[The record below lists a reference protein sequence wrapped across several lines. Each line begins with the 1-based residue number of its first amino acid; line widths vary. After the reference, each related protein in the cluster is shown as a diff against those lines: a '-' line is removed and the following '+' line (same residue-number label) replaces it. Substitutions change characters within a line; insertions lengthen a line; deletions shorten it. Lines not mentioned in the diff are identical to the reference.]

1 MKGEIYMIVVRQR
14 DEKDC
19 GVCALLSIIRHHKG
33 NVPLEKIRLDAKTT
47 NEGTTAL
54 NLILASQK
62 YGFEAVGV
70 KLNNIYDIK
79 QFPAIAHMN
88 LKKGYTHYVVIEKI
102 TKDKIVIMDPAKGKV
117 VMKVND
123 FICEWSNVVLL
134 FYPKKK
140 IIVLKNEVTI
150 FKLFTR
156 VMKSEKGLIKIIIF
170 VSFLLMLLSILLG
183 YYFQILFSSITN
195 GYSYKYLKI
204 IVIIFLIFTIFK
216 IILSF
221 YRTYLENHL
230 NKNIDCLLNSDFLSH
245 LYNLPLNV
253 ITSRNA
259 GEIISR
265 VNDLTSIKNI
275 ITEIFMSST
284 LDLILVAIAVPLL
297 INISKNLFLILFLM
311 IILYF
316 LIGLIFSKAIFKRA
330 YQNISYEADFNNNLI
345 EDIKMINSIKNLNVI
360 SPALKKLEYKLTNYL
375 YDSYLL
381 NIVINKEKT
390 LKSIIYEIG
399 FFIINTY
406 GLYLLYKS
414 KISLIN
420 IITFN
425 TLLSLFLDPLKNIV
439 DSIPKYCYMKATIS
453 KINDFLSLKKENLGN
468 IEETYGYELRFKNLT
483 YSYNKFESIIK
494 NFNLVIPEGNF
505 ILLKGPSGSG
515 KSTICNILNKYIND
529 YDGNILLGAINIK
542 DLSINTIRK
551 NIIYVN
557 QNENIFSGTIREN
570 IVLDKKISEVD
581 FQYISYLCK
590 IDEIVKK
597 RPLRFETFISPDEN
611 NLSGGERQRIILA
624 RALLNNFNILLLDEA
639 LSEVDMKLELSI
651 LKNMRKIYKDKTI
664 IYISHKKYPKIFDN
678 VINLGSS
685 ICHT

>member
-1 MKGEIYMIVVRQR
+1 MIVVRQR

-70 KLNNIYDIK
+70 KLNSIYDIK

-134 FYPKKK
+134 FYPKQK

>member
-1 MKGEIYMIVVRQR
+1 MIVVRQR

-19 GVCALLSIIRHHKG
+19 GVCALLSIIRYYKG
-33 NVPLEKIRLDAKTT
+33 SVPLEKIRLDAKTT

-70 KLNNIYDIK
+70 KLNSIYDIK

-134 FYPKKK
+134 FYPKQK

-156 VMKSEKGLIKIIIF
+156 VMKSEKGLVKIIIF

-284 LDLILVAIAVPLL
+284 LDLILVVIAVPLL
-297 INISKNLFLILFLM
+297 INISKNLFFILFLI

-316 LIGLIFSKAIFKRA
+316 LIGLIFSKVIFKRA

-345 EDIKMINSIKNLNVI
+345 EDIKMINSIKNLNIV
-360 SPALKKLEYKLTNYL
+360 SPALKKLESKLTNYL

-381 NIVINKEKT
+381 NIVINNEKT

-406 GLYLLYKS
+406 GLYLLYKN
-414 KISLIN
+414 KILLIN

-439 DSIPKYCYMKATIS
+439 DNMPKYCYMKATIS
-453 KINDFLSLKKENLGN
+453 KINDFLSLKKEELGD
-468 IEETYGYELRFKNLT
+468 IEDTYGYELRFKNLT
-483 YSYNKFESIIK
+483 YSYNKYENIIK
-494 NFNLVIPEGNF
+494 NFNLIIPEGSF

-542 DLSINTIRK
+542 DLSINTIRN
-551 NIIYVN
+551 NILYVN

-570 IVLDKKISEVD
+570 IALDKKISEVD
-581 FQYISYLCK
+581 FQYICYLCK

-597 RPLRFETFISPDEN
+597 RPLRYETFISPDEN

-624 RALLNNFNILLLDEA
+624 RALLNSFNILLLDEA

-651 LKNMRKIYKDKTI
+651 LKNMRKLYKDKTI

>member
-70 KLNNIYDIK
+70 KLNSIYDIK

-134 FYPKKK
+134 FYPKQK

-204 IVIIFLIFTIFK
+204 IVVIFLIFTIFK

-284 LDLILVAIAVPLL
+284 LDLILVVIAVPLL
-297 INISKNLFLILFLM
+297 INISKNLFFILFLI

-316 LIGLIFSKAIFKRA
+316 LIGLIFSKVIFKRA

-345 EDIKMINSIKNLNVI
+345 EDIKMINSIKNLNIV
-360 SPALKKLEYKLTNYL
+360 SPALKKLESKLTNYL

-381 NIVINKEKT
+381 NIVINNEKT

-406 GLYLLYKS
+406 GLYLLYKN
-414 KISLIN
+414 KILLIN

-439 DSIPKYCYMKATIS
+439 DNMPKYCYMKATIS
-453 KINDFLSLKKENLGN
+453 KINDFLSLKKEDLGD
-468 IEETYGYELRFKNLT
+468 IEDTYGYELRFKNLT
-483 YSYNKFESIIK
+483 YSYNKYENIIK
-494 NFNLVIPEGNF
+494 NFNLIIPEGSF

-581 FQYISYLCK
+581 FQYICYLC
-590 IDEIVKK
+590 
-597 RPLRFETFISPDEN
+597 
-611 NLSGGERQRIILA
+611 
-624 RALLNNFNILLLDEA
+624 
-639 LSEVDMKLELSI
+639 
-651 LKNMRKIYKDKTI
+651 
-664 IYISHKKYPKIFDN
+664 
-678 VINLGSS
+678 
-685 ICHT
+685 

>member
-1 MKGEIYMIVVRQR
+1 MIVVRQR

-70 KLNNIYDIK
+70 KLNSIYDIK

-134 FYPKKK
+134 FYPKQK

-284 LDLILVAIAVPLL
+284 LDLILVVIAVPLL
-297 INISKNLFLILFLM
+297 INISKNLFFILFLI

-316 LIGLIFSKAIFKRA
+316 LIGLIFSKVIFKRA

-345 EDIKMINSIKNLNVI
+345 EDIKMINSIKNLNIV
-360 SPALKKLEYKLTNYL
+360 SPALKKLESKLTNYL

-381 NIVINKEKT
+381 NIIINNEKT

-406 GLYLLYKS
+406 GLYLLYKN
-414 KISLIN
+414 KILLIN

-439 DSIPKYCYMKATIS
+439 DNMPKYCYMKATIS
-453 KINDFLSLKKENLGN
+453 KINDFLSLKKEDLGD
-468 IEETYGYELRFKNLT
+468 IEDTYGYELRFKNLT
-483 YSYNKFESIIK
+483 YSYNKYENIIK
-494 NFNLVIPEGNF
+494 NFNLIIPEGSF

-597 RPLRFETFISPDEN
+597 RPLRYETFISPDEN

-624 RALLNNFNILLLDEA
+624 RALLNSFNILLLDEA

-651 LKNMRKIYKDKTI
+651 LKNMRKLYKDKTI

>member
-1 MKGEIYMIVVRQR
+1 
-14 DEKDC
+14 
-19 GVCALLSIIRHHKG
+19 
-33 NVPLEKIRLDAKTT
+33 
-47 NEGTTAL
+47 
-54 NLILASQK
+54 
-62 YGFEAVGV
+62 
-70 KLNNIYDIK
+70 
-79 QFPAIAHMN
+79 
-88 LKKGYTHYVVIEKI
+88 
-102 TKDKIVIMDPAKGKV
+102 MDPAKGKV

-150 FKLFTR
+150 FNLFTR
-156 VMKSEKGLIKIIIF
+156 IMKSEKSLIKIIIF

-216 IILSF
+216 IVLSF

-284 LDLILVAIAVPLL
+284 LDLILVVIAVPLL

-316 LIGLIFSKAIFKRA
+316 LIGLIFSKVIFKRA

-406 GLYLLYKS
+406 GLYLIYKS

-542 DLSINTIRK
+542 DLSINTIRN
-551 NIIYVN
+551 NILYVN

-570 IVLDKKISEVD
+570 IALDKKISEVD
-581 FQYISYLCK
+581 FQYICYLCK

-597 RPLRFETFISPDEN
+597 RPLRYETFISPDEN

-624 RALLNNFNILLLDEA
+624 RALLNSFNILLLDEA

-651 LKNMRKIYKDKTI
+651 LKNMRKLYKDKTI

>member
-1 MKGEIYMIVVRQR
+1 MIVVRQR

-70 KLNNIYDIK
+70 KLNSIYDIK

-134 FYPKKK
+134 FYPKQK

-156 VMKSEKGLIKIIIF
+156 VMKSEKGLVKIIIF

-204 IVIIFLIFTIFK
+204 IVVIFLIFTIFK

-284 LDLILVAIAVPLL
+284 LDLILVVIAVPLL
-297 INISKNLFLILFLM
+297 INISKNLFFILFLI

-316 LIGLIFSKAIFKRA
+316 LIGLIFSKVIFKRA

-345 EDIKMINSIKNLNVI
+345 EDIKMINSIKNLNIV
-360 SPALKKLEYKLTNYL
+360 SPALKKLESKLTNYL

-381 NIVINKEKT
+381 NIVINNEKT

-406 GLYLLYKS
+406 GLYLLYKN
-414 KISLIN
+414 KILLIN

-439 DSIPKYCYMKATIS
+439 DNMPKYCYMKATIS
-453 KINDFLSLKKENLGN
+453 KINDFLSLKKEDLGD
-468 IEETYGYELRFKNLT
+468 IEDTYGYELRFKNLT
-483 YSYNKFESIIK
+483 YSYNKYENIIK
-494 NFNLVIPEGNF
+494 NFNLIIPEGSF

-542 DLSINTIRK
+542 DLSINTIRN
-551 NIIYVN
+551 NILYVN

-570 IVLDKKISEVD
+570 IALDKKISEVD
-581 FQYISYLCK
+581 FQYICYLCK

-597 RPLRFETFISPDEN
+597 RPLRYETFISPDEN

-624 RALLNNFNILLLDEA
+624 RALLNSFNILLLDEA

-651 LKNMRKIYKDKTI
+651 LKNMRKLYKDKTI

>member
-1 MKGEIYMIVVRQR
+1 MIVVRQR

-19 GVCALLSIIRHHKG
+19 GVCALLSIIRYYKG
-33 NVPLEKIRLDAKTT
+33 SVPLEKIRLDAKTT

-62 YGFEAVGV
+62 YGFEAEGV
-70 KLNNIYDIK
+70 KLNSIYDIK

-134 FYPKKK
+134 FYPKQK

-284 LDLILVAIAVPLL
+284 LDLILVVIAVPLL
-297 INISKNLFLILFLM
+297 INISKNLFFILFLI

-316 LIGLIFSKAIFKRA
+316 LIGLIFSKVIFKRA

-345 EDIKMINSIKNLNVI
+345 EDIKMINSIKNLNIV
-360 SPALKKLEYKLTNYL
+360 SPALKKLESKLTNYL

-381 NIVINKEKT
+381 NIIINNEKT

-406 GLYLLYKS
+406 GLYLLYKN
-414 KISLIN
+414 KILLIN

-439 DSIPKYCYMKATIS
+439 DNMPKYCYMKATIS
-453 KINDFLSLKKENLGN
+453 KINDFLSLKKEDLGD
-468 IEETYGYELRFKNLT
+468 IEDTYGYELRFKNLT
-483 YSYNKFESIIK
+483 YSYNKYENIIK
-494 NFNLVIPEGNF
+494 NFNLIIPEGSF

-515 KSTICNILNKYIND
+515 KSTICNILNKYIID

-581 FQYISYLCK
+581 FQYICYLCK

-651 LKNMRKIYKDKTI
+651 LKNMRKLYKDKTI

>member
-1 MKGEIYMIVVRQR
+1 MIVVRQR

-19 GVCALLSIIRHHKG
+19 GVCALLSIIRHYKG

-102 TKDKIVIMDPAKGKV
+102 TKDKIFIMDPAKGKV

-150 FKLFTR
+150 FNLFTR
-156 VMKSEKGLIKIIIF
+156 IMKSEKSLIKIIIF

-216 IILSF
+216 IVLSF

-259 GEIISR
+259 GEIVSR

-439 DSIPKYCYMKATIS
+439 DNMPKYCYMKATIS
-453 KINDFLSLKKENLGN
+453 KINDFLSLKKEELGD

-483 YSYNKFESIIK
+483 YSYNKYENIIK
-494 NFNLVIPEGNF
+494 NFNLIIPEGSF

-542 DLSINTIRK
+542 DLSINTIRN
-551 NIIYVN
+551 NILYVN

-570 IVLDKKISEVD
+570 IALDKKISEVD
-581 FQYISYLCK
+581 FQYICYLCK

-597 RPLRFETFISPDEN
+597 RPLRYETFISPDEN

-651 LKNMRKIYKDKTI
+651 LKNMRKLYKDKTI

>member
-19 GVCALLSIIRHHKG
+19 GVCALLSIIRYYKG
-33 NVPLEKIRLDAKTT
+33 SVPLEKIRLDAKTT

-62 YGFEAVGV
+62 YGFEGVGV

-150 FKLFTR
+150 FNLFTR
-156 VMKSEKGLIKIIIF
+156 IMKSEKSLIKIIIF

-216 IILSF
+216 IVLSF

-253 ITSRNA
+253 ITSRNV
-259 GEIISR
+259 GEIVSR

-345 EDIKMINSIKNLNVI
+345 EDIKMINSIKNLNIV
-360 SPALKKLEYKLTNYL
+360 SPALKKLESKLTNYL

-381 NIVINKEKT
+381 NIVINNEKT

-399 FFIINTY
+399 FFIINT
-406 GLYLLYKS
+406 
-414 KISLIN
+414 
-420 IITFN
+420 
-425 TLLSLFLDPLKNIV
+425 
-439 DSIPKYCYMKATIS
+439 
-453 KINDFLSLKKENLGN
+453 
-468 IEETYGYELRFKNLT
+468 
-483 YSYNKFESIIK
+483 
-494 NFNLVIPEGNF
+494 
-505 ILLKGPSGSG
+505 
-515 KSTICNILNKYIND
+515 
-529 YDGNILLGAINIK
+529 
-542 DLSINTIRK
+542 
-551 NIIYVN
+551 
-557 QNENIFSGTIREN
+557 
-570 IVLDKKISEVD
+570 
-581 FQYISYLCK
+581 
-590 IDEIVKK
+590 
-597 RPLRFETFISPDEN
+597 
-611 NLSGGERQRIILA
+611 
-624 RALLNNFNILLLDEA
+624 
-639 LSEVDMKLELSI
+639 
-651 LKNMRKIYKDKTI
+651 
-664 IYISHKKYPKIFDN
+664 
-678 VINLGSS
+678 
-685 ICHT
+685 

>member
-1 MKGEIYMIVVRQR
+1 MIVVRQR

-19 GVCALLSIIRHHKG
+19 GVCALLSIIRYYKG
-33 NVPLEKIRLDAKTT
+33 SVPLEKIRLDAKTT

-70 KLNNIYDIK
+70 KLNSIYDIK

-102 TKDKIVIMDPAKGKV
+102 TKDKIFIMDPAKGKV

-216 IILSF
+216 IVLSF

-284 LDLILVAIAVPLL
+284 LDLILVVIAVPLL
-297 INISKNLFLILFLM
+297 INISKNLFFILFLI

-316 LIGLIFSKAIFKRA
+316 LIGLIFSKVIFKRA

-345 EDIKMINSIKNLNVI
+345 EDIKMINSIKNLNIV
-360 SPALKKLEYKLTNYL
+360 SPALKKLESKLTNYL

-381 NIVINKEKT
+381 NIIINNEKT

-406 GLYLLYKS
+406 GLYLLYKN
-414 KISLIN
+414 KILLIN

-439 DSIPKYCYMKATIS
+439 DNMPKYCYMKATIS
-453 KINDFLSLKKENLGN
+453 KINDFLSLKKEELGD
-468 IEETYGYELRFKNLT
+468 IEDTYGYELRFKNLT
-483 YSYNKFESIIK
+483 YSYNKYENIIK
-494 NFNLVIPEGNF
+494 NFNLIIPEGSF

-515 KSTICNILNKYIND
+515 KSTICNILNKYIID

-581 FQYISYLCK
+581 FQYICYLCK

-651 LKNMRKIYKDKTI
+651 LKNMRKLYKDKTI

-678 VINLGSS
+678 VINLGSNL
-685 ICHT
+685 CHT

>member
-1 MKGEIYMIVVRQR
+1 MIVVRQR

-19 GVCALLSIIRHHKG
+19 GVCALLSIIRYYKG
-33 NVPLEKIRLDAKTT
+33 SVPLEKIRLDAKTT

-70 KLNNIYDIK
+70 KLNSIYDIK

-134 FYPKKK
+134 FYPKQK

-284 LDLILVAIAVPLL
+284 LDLILVVIAVPLL
-297 INISKNLFLILFLM
+297 INISKNLFFILFLI

-316 LIGLIFSKAIFKRA
+316 LIGLIFSKVIFKRA

-542 DLSINTIRK
+542 DLSINTIRN
-551 NIIYVN
+551 NILYVN

-570 IVLDKKISEVD
+570 IALDKKISEVD
-581 FQYISYLCK
+581 FQYICYLCK

-597 RPLRFETFISPDEN
+597 RPLRYETFISPDEN

-624 RALLNNFNILLLDEA
+624 RALLNSFNILLLDEA

-651 LKNMRKIYKDKTI
+651 LKNMRKLYKDKTI

>member
-1 MKGEIYMIVVRQR
+1 MIVVRQR

-19 GVCALLSIIRHHKG
+19 GVCALLSIIRYYKG
-33 NVPLEKIRLDAKTT
+33 SVPLEKIRLDAKTT

-70 KLNNIYDIK
+70 KLNSIYDIK

-102 TKDKIVIMDPAKGKV
+102 TKDKIFIMDPAKGKV

-150 FKLFTR
+150 FNLFTR
-156 VMKSEKGLIKIIIF
+156 IMKSEKSLIKIIIF

-216 IILSF
+216 IVLSF

-253 ITSRNA
+253 ITSRNV
-259 GEIISR
+259 GEIVSR

-542 DLSINTIRK
+542 DLSINTIRN
-551 NIIYVN
+551 NILYVN

-570 IVLDKKISEVD
+570 IALDKKISEVD
-581 FQYISYLCK
+581 FQYICYLCK

-597 RPLRFETFISPDEN
+597 RPLRYETFISPDEN

-624 RALLNNFNILLLDEA
+624 RALLNSFNILLLDEA

-651 LKNMRKIYKDKTI
+651 LKNMRKLYKDKTI

>member
-1 MKGEIYMIVVRQR
+1 
-14 DEKDC
+14 
-19 GVCALLSIIRHHKG
+19 
-33 NVPLEKIRLDAKTT
+33 
-47 NEGTTAL
+47 
-54 NLILASQK
+54 
-62 YGFEAVGV
+62 
-70 KLNNIYDIK
+70 
-79 QFPAIAHMN
+79 
-88 LKKGYTHYVVIEKI
+88 
-102 TKDKIVIMDPAKGKV
+102 
-117 VMKVND
+117 
-123 FICEWSNVVLL
+123 
-134 FYPKKK
+134 
-140 IIVLKNEVTI
+140 
-150 FKLFTR
+150 
-156 VMKSEKGLIKIIIF
+156 MKSEKSLIKIIIF

-216 IILSF
+216 IVLSF

-259 GEIISR
+259 GEIVSR

-542 DLSINTIRK
+542 DLSINTIRN
-551 NIIYVN
+551 NILYVN

-570 IVLDKKISEVD
+570 IALDKKISEVD
-581 FQYISYLCK
+581 FQYICYLCK

-597 RPLRFETFISPDEN
+597 RPLRYETFISPDEN

-624 RALLNNFNILLLDEA
+624 RALLNSFNILLLDEA

-651 LKNMRKIYKDKTI
+651 LKNMRKLYKDKTI

>member
-1 MKGEIYMIVVRQR
+1 MIVVRQR

-70 KLNNIYDIK
+70 KLNSIYDIK

-134 FYPKKK
+134 FYPKQK

-156 VMKSEKGLIKIIIF
+156 VMKSEKGLVKIIIF

-204 IVIIFLIFTIFK
+204 IVVIFLIFTIFK

-284 LDLILVAIAVPLL
+284 LDLILVVIAVPLL
-297 INISKNLFLILFLM
+297 INISKNLFFILFLI

-316 LIGLIFSKAIFKRA
+316 LIGLIFSKVIFKRA

-345 EDIKMINSIKNLNVI
+345 EDIKMINSIKNLNIV
-360 SPALKKLEYKLTNYL
+360 SPALKKLESKLTNYL

-381 NIVINKEKT
+381 NIVINNEKT

-406 GLYLLYKS
+406 GLYLLYKN
-414 KISLIN
+414 KILLIN

-439 DSIPKYCYMKATIS
+439 DNMPKYCYMKATIS
-453 KINDFLSLKKENLGN
+453 KINDFLSLKKEALGD
-468 IEETYGYELRFKNLT
+468 IEDTYGYELRFKNLT
-483 YSYNKFESIIK
+483 YSYNKYENIIK
-494 NFNLVIPEGNF
+494 NFNLIIPEGSL

-515 KSTICNILNKYIND
+515 KSTICNILNKYIID

-581 FQYISYLCK
+581 FQYICYLCK

-624 RALLNNFNILLLDEA
+624 RALLNSFNILLLDEA

-651 LKNMRKIYKDKTI
+651 LKNMRKLYKDKTI

>member
-1 MKGEIYMIVVRQR
+1 MIVVRQR

-70 KLNNIYDIK
+70 KLNSIYDIK

-134 FYPKKK
+134 FYPKQK

-156 VMKSEKGLIKIIIF
+156 VMKSEKGLVKIIIF

-284 LDLILVAIAVPLL
+284 LDLILVVIAVPLL
-297 INISKNLFLILFLM
+297 INISKNLFFILFLI

-316 LIGLIFSKAIFKRA
+316 LIGLIFSKVIFKRA

-345 EDIKMINSIKNLNVI
+345 EDIKMINSIKNLNIV

-381 NIVINKEKT
+381 NIVINNEKT

-406 GLYLLYKS
+406 SLYLLYKN
-414 KISLIN
+414 KILLIN

-505 ILLKGPSGSG
+505 ILLKGLSGSG

-542 DLSINTIRK
+542 DLSINTIRN
-551 NIIYVN
+551 NILYVN

-570 IVLDKKISEVD
+570 IALDKKISEVD
-581 FQYISYLCK
+581 FQYICYLCK

-597 RPLRFETFISPDEN
+597 RPLRYETFISPDEN

-624 RALLNNFNILLLDEA
+624 RALLNSFNILLLDEA

-651 LKNMRKIYKDKTI
+651 LKNMRKLYKDKTI

>member
-70 KLNNIYDIK
+70 KLNSIYDIK

-134 FYPKKK
+134 FYPKQK

-204 IVIIFLIFTIFK
+204 IVVIFLIFTIFK

-284 LDLILVAIAVPLL
+284 LDLILVVIAVPLL
-297 INISKNLFLILFLM
+297 INISKNLFFILFLI

-316 LIGLIFSKAIFKRA
+316 LIGLIFSKVIFKRA

-345 EDIKMINSIKNLNVI
+345 EDIKMINSIKNLNIV
-360 SPALKKLEYKLTNYL
+360 SPALKKLESKLTNYL

-381 NIVINKEKT
+381 NIVINNEKT

-542 DLSINTIRK
+542 DLSINTIRN
-551 NIIYVN
+551 NILYVN

-570 IVLDKKISEVD
+570 IALDKKISEVD
-581 FQYISYLCK
+581 FQYICYLCK

-597 RPLRFETFISPDEN
+597 RPLRYETFISPDEN

-624 RALLNNFNILLLDEA
+624 RALLNSFNILLLDEA

-651 LKNMRKIYKDKTI
+651 LKNMRKLYKDKTI

>member
-1 MKGEIYMIVVRQR
+1 MIVVRQR

-70 KLNNIYDIK
+70 KLNSIYDIK

-102 TKDKIVIMDPAKGKV
+102 TKDKIFIMDPAKGKV

-134 FYPKKK
+134 FYPKQK

-156 VMKSEKGLIKIIIF
+156 VMKSEKSLVKIIIF

-216 IILSF
+216 IVLSF

-259 GEIISR
+259 GEIVSR

-316 LIGLIFSKAIFKRA
+316 LIGLIFSKVIFKRA

-542 DLSINTIRK
+542 DLSINTIRN
-551 NIIYVN
+551 NILYVN

-570 IVLDKKISEVD
+570 IALDKKISEVD
-581 FQYISYLCK
+581 FQYICYLCK

-597 RPLRFETFISPDEN
+597 RPLRYETFISPDEN

-624 RALLNNFNILLLDEA
+624 RALLNSFNILLLDEA

-651 LKNMRKIYKDKTI
+651 LKNMRKLYKDKTI

>member
-1 MKGEIYMIVVRQR
+1 MIVVRQR

-70 KLNNIYDIK
+70 KLNSIYDIK

-134 FYPKKK
+134 FYPKQK

-156 VMKSEKGLIKIIIF
+156 VMKSEKGLVKIIIF

-284 LDLILVAIAVPLL
+284 LDLILVVIAVPLL
-297 INISKNLFLILFLM
+297 INISKNLFFILFLI

-316 LIGLIFSKAIFKRA
+316 LIGLIFSKVIFKRA

-345 EDIKMINSIKNLNVI
+345 EDIKMINSIKNLNIV
-360 SPALKKLEYKLTNYL
+360 SPALKKLESKLTNYL

-381 NIVINKEKT
+381 NIVINNEKT

-406 GLYLLYKS
+406 GLYLLYKN
-414 KISLIN
+414 KILLIN

-439 DSIPKYCYMKATIS
+439 DNMPKYCYMKATIS
-453 KINDFLSLKKENLGN
+453 KINDFLSLKKEELGD
-468 IEETYGYELRFKNLT
+468 IEDTYGYELRFKNLT
-483 YSYNKFESIIK
+483 YSYNKYENIIK
-494 NFNLVIPEGNF
+494 NFNLIIPEGSF

-581 FQYISYLCK
+581 FQYICYLCK

-651 LKNMRKIYKDKTI
+651 LKNMRKLYKDKTI
-664 IYISHKKYPKIFDN
+664 IYISHKKYSKIFDN
-678 VINLGSS
+678 VINLGSNL
-685 ICHT
+685 CHT

>member
-1 MKGEIYMIVVRQR
+1 MIVVRQR

-70 KLNNIYDIK
+70 KLNSIYDIK

-134 FYPKKK
+134 FYPKQK

-156 VMKSEKGLIKIIIF
+156 VMKSEKGLVKIIIF

-284 LDLILVAIAVPLL
+284 LDLILVVIAVPLL
-297 INISKNLFLILFLM
+297 INISKNLFFILFLI

-316 LIGLIFSKAIFKRA
+316 LIGLIFSKVIFKRA

-542 DLSINTIRK
+542 DLSINTIRN
-551 NIIYVN
+551 NILYVN

-570 IVLDKKISEVD
+570 IALDKKISEVD
-581 FQYISYLCK
+581 FQYICYLCK

-597 RPLRFETFISPDEN
+597 RPLRYETFISPDEN

-624 RALLNNFNILLLDEA
+624 RALLNSFNILLLDEA

-651 LKNMRKIYKDKTI
+651 LKNMRKLYKDKTI

>member
-1 MKGEIYMIVVRQR
+1 MIVVRQR

-19 GVCALLSIIRHHKG
+19 GVCALLSIIRYYKG
-33 NVPLEKIRLDAKTT
+33 SVPLEKIRLDAKTT

-102 TKDKIVIMDPAKGKV
+102 TKDKIFIMDPAKGKV

-150 FKLFTR
+150 FNLFTR
-156 VMKSEKGLIKIIIF
+156 IMKSEKSLIKIIIF

-216 IILSF
+216 IVLSF

-259 GEIISR
+259 GEIVSR

-360 SPALKKLEYKLTNYL
+360 FPALKKLEYKLTNYL

-453 KINDFLSLKKENLGN
+453 KINDFLSLKKEILGN

-542 DLSINTIRK
+542 DLSINTIRN
-551 NIIYVN
+551 NILYVN

-570 IVLDKKISEVD
+570 IALDKKISEVD
-581 FQYISYLCK
+581 FQYICYLCK

-597 RPLRFETFISPDEN
+597 RPLRYETFISPDEN

-624 RALLNNFNILLLDEA
+624 RALLNSFNILLLDEA

-651 LKNMRKIYKDKTI
+651 LKNMRKLYKDKTI

>member
-1 MKGEIYMIVVRQR
+1 MIVVRQR

-70 KLNNIYDIK
+70 KLNSIYDIK

-134 FYPKKK
+134 FYPKQK

-156 VMKSEKGLIKIIIF
+156 VMKSEKGLVKIIIF

-284 LDLILVAIAVPLL
+284 LDLILVVIAVPLL
-297 INISKNLFLILFLM
+297 INISKNLFFILFLI

-316 LIGLIFSKAIFKRA
+316 LIGLIFSKVIFKRA

-345 EDIKMINSIKNLNVI
+345 EDIKMINSIKNLNIV
-360 SPALKKLEYKLTNYL
+360 SPALKKLESKLTNYL

-381 NIVINKEKT
+381 NIVINNEKT

-406 GLYLLYKS
+406 GLYLLYK
-414 KISLIN
+414 I
-420 IITFN
+420 
-425 TLLSLFLDPLKNIV
+425 
-439 DSIPKYCYMKATIS
+439 KYY
-453 KINDFLSLKKENLGN
+453 
-468 IEETYGYELRFKNLT
+468 
-483 YSYNKFESIIK
+483 
-494 NFNLVIPEGNF
+494 
-505 ILLKGPSGSG
+505 
-515 KSTICNILNKYIND
+515 
-529 YDGNILLGAINIK
+529 
-542 DLSINTIRK
+542 
-551 NIIYVN
+551 
-557 QNENIFSGTIREN
+557 
-570 IVLDKKISEVD
+570 
-581 FQYISYLCK
+581 
-590 IDEIVKK
+590 
-597 RPLRFETFISPDEN
+597 
-611 NLSGGERQRIILA
+611 
-624 RALLNNFNILLLDEA
+624 
-639 LSEVDMKLELSI
+639 
-651 LKNMRKIYKDKTI
+651 
-664 IYISHKKYPKIFDN
+664 
-678 VINLGSS
+678 
-685 ICHT
+685 

>member
-1 MKGEIYMIVVRQR
+1 MIVVRQR

-62 YGFEAVGV
+62 YGFEAEGV
-70 KLNNIYDIK
+70 KLNSIYDIK

-134 FYPKKK
+134 FYPKQK

-284 LDLILVAIAVPLL
+284 LDLILVVIAVPLL
-297 INISKNLFLILFLM
+297 INISKNLFFILFLI

-316 LIGLIFSKAIFKRA
+316 LIGLIFSKVIFKRA

-345 EDIKMINSIKNLNVI
+345 EDVKMINSIKNLNIV
-360 SPALKKLEYKLTNYL
+360 SPALKKLESKLTNYL

-381 NIVINKEKT
+381 NIVINNEKT

-406 GLYLLYKS
+406 GLYLLYKN
-414 KISLIN
+414 KILLIN

-439 DSIPKYCYMKATIS
+439 DNMPKYCYMKATIS
-453 KINDFLSLKKENLGN
+453 KINDFLSLKKEDLGD
-468 IEETYGYELRFKNLT
+468 IEDTYGYELRFKNLT
-483 YSYNKFESIIK
+483 YSYNKYENIIK

-542 DLSINTIRK
+542 DLSINTIRN
-551 NIIYVN
+551 NILYVN

-570 IVLDKKISEVD
+570 IALDKKISEVD
-581 FQYISYLCK
+581 FQYICYLCK

-597 RPLRFETFISPDEN
+597 RPLRYETFISPDEN

-624 RALLNNFNILLLDEA
+624 RALLNSFNILLLDEA

-651 LKNMRKIYKDKTI
+651 LKNMRKLYKDKTI

>member
-1 MKGEIYMIVVRQR
+1 MIVVRQR

-70 KLNNIYDIK
+70 KLNSIYDIK

-134 FYPKKK
+134 FYPKQK

-156 VMKSEKGLIKIIIF
+156 VMKSEKGLVKIIIF

-204 IVIIFLIFTIFK
+204 IVVIFLIFTIFK

-284 LDLILVAIAVPLL
+284 LDLILVVIAVPLL
-297 INISKNLFLILFLM
+297 INISKNLFFILFLI

-316 LIGLIFSKAIFKRA
+316 LIGLIFSRVIFKRA

-542 DLSINTIRK
+542 DLSINTIRN
-551 NIIYVN
+551 NILYVN

-570 IVLDKKISEVD
+570 IALDKKISEVD
-581 FQYISYLCK
+581 FQYICYLCK

-597 RPLRFETFISPDEN
+597 RPLRYETFISPDEN

-624 RALLNNFNILLLDEA
+624 RALLNSFNILLLDEA

-651 LKNMRKIYKDKTI
+651 LKNMRKLYKDKTI

>member
-19 GVCALLSIIRHHKG
+19 GVCALLSIIRYYKG
-33 NVPLEKIRLDAKTT
+33 SVPLEKIRLDAKTT

-88 LKKGYTHYVVIEKI
+88 LKKGCTHYVVIEKI
-102 TKDKIVIMDPAKGKV
+102 TKDKIFIMDPAKGKV

-150 FKLFTR
+150 FNLFTR
-156 VMKSEKGLIKIIIF
+156 IMKSEKSLIKIIIF

-216 IILSF
+216 IVLSF

-259 GEIISR
+259 GEIVSR

-542 DLSINTIRK
+542 DLSINTIR
-551 NIIYVN
+551 NA
-557 QNENIFSGTIREN
+557 FS
-570 IVLDKKISEVD
+570 
-581 FQYISYLCK
+581 
-590 IDEIVKK
+590 
-597 RPLRFETFISPDEN
+597 
-611 NLSGGERQRIILA
+611 
-624 RALLNNFNILLLDEA
+624 
-639 LSEVDMKLELSI
+639 
-651 LKNMRKIYKDKTI
+651 
-664 IYISHKKYPKIFDN
+664 
-678 VINLGSS
+678 
-685 ICHT
+685 

>member
-1 MKGEIYMIVVRQR
+1 MIVVRQR

-70 KLNNIYDIK
+70 KLNSIYDIK

-134 FYPKKK
+134 FYPKQK

-156 VMKSEKGLIKIIIF
+156 VMKSEKGLVKIIIF

-284 LDLILVAIAVPLL
+284 LDLILVVIAVPLL
-297 INISKNLFLILFLM
+297 INISKNLFFILFLI

-542 DLSINTIRK
+542 DLSINTIRN
-551 NIIYVN
+551 NILYVN

-570 IVLDKKISEVD
+570 IALDKKISEVD
-581 FQYISYLCK
+581 FQYICYLCK

-597 RPLRFETFISPDEN
+597 RPLRYETFISPDEN

-624 RALLNNFNILLLDEA
+624 RALLNSFNILLLDEA

-651 LKNMRKIYKDKTI
+651 LKNMRKLYKDKTI

>member
-1 MKGEIYMIVVRQR
+1 MIVVRQR

-70 KLNNIYDIK
+70 KLNSIYDIK

-134 FYPKKK
+134 FYPKQK

-156 VMKSEKGLIKIIIF
+156 VMKSEKGLVKIIIF

-216 IILSF
+216 IVLSF

-284 LDLILVAIAVPLL
+284 LDLILVVIAVPLL
-297 INISKNLFLILFLM
+297 INISKNLFFILFLI

-316 LIGLIFSKAIFKRA
+316 LIGLIFSKVIFKRA

-345 EDIKMINSIKNLNVI
+345 EDIKMINSIKNLNIV

-381 NIVINKEKT
+381 NIVINNEKT

-542 DLSINTIRK
+542 DLSINTIRN
-551 NIIYVN
+551 NILYVN

-570 IVLDKKISEVD
+570 IALDKKISEVD
-581 FQYISYLCK
+581 FQYICYLCK

-597 RPLRFETFISPDEN
+597 RPLRYETFISPDEN

-624 RALLNNFNILLLDEA
+624 RALLNSFNILLLDEA

-651 LKNMRKIYKDKTI
+651 LKNMRKLYKDKTI

>member
-70 KLNNIYDIK
+70 KLNSIYDIK

-134 FYPKKK
+134 FYPKQK

-284 LDLILVAIAVPLL
+284 LDLILVVIAVPLL
-297 INISKNLFLILFLM
+297 INISKNLFFILFLI

-316 LIGLIFSKAIFKRA
+316 LIGLIFSKVIFKRA

-345 EDIKMINSIKNLNVI
+345 EDIKMINSIKNLNIV
-360 SPALKKLEYKLTNYL
+360 SPALKKLESKLTNYL

-381 NIVINKEKT
+381 NIIINNEKT

-406 GLYLLYKS
+406 GLYLLYKN
-414 KISLIN
+414 KILLIN

-439 DSIPKYCYMKATIS
+439 DNMPKYCYMKATIS
-453 KINDFLSLKKENLGN
+453 KINDFLSIKKEELGD
-468 IEETYGYELRFKNLT
+468 IEDTYGYELRFKNLT
-483 YSYNKFESIIK
+483 YSYNKYENIIK
-494 NFNLVIPEGNF
+494 NFNLIIPEGSF

-581 FQYISYLCK
+581 FQYICYLCK

-624 RALLNNFNILLLDEA
+624 RALLNNFNILLLPD
-639 LSEVDMKLELSI
+639 
-651 LKNMRKIYKDKTI
+651 
-664 IYISHKKYPKIFDN
+664 
-678 VINLGSS
+678 
-685 ICHT
+685 

>member
-1 MKGEIYMIVVRQR
+1 MIVVRQR

-70 KLNNIYDIK
+70 KLNSIYDIK

-134 FYPKKK
+134 FYPKQK

-156 VMKSEKGLIKIIIF
+156 VMKSEKGLVKIIIF

-284 LDLILVAIAVPLL
+284 LDLILVVIAVPLL
-297 INISKNLFLILFLM
+297 INISKNLFFILFLI

-316 LIGLIFSKAIFKRA
+316 LIGLIFSKVIFKRA

-345 EDIKMINSIKNLNVI
+345 EDIKMINSIKNLNIV
-360 SPALKKLEYKLTNYL
+360 SPALKKLESKLTNYL

-381 NIVINKEKT
+381 NIIINNEKT

-406 GLYLLYKS
+406 GLYLLYKN
-414 KISLIN
+414 KILLIN

-439 DSIPKYCYMKATIS
+439 DNMPKYCYMKATIS
-453 KINDFLSLKKENLGN
+453 KINDFLSLKKEDLGD
-468 IEETYGYELRFKNLT
+468 IEDTYGYELRFKNLT
-483 YSYNKFESIIK
+483 YSYNKYENIIK
-494 NFNLVIPEGNF
+494 NFNLIIPEGSF

-611 NLSGGERQRIILA
+611 NLSGGERQ
-624 RALLNNFNILLLDEA
+624 
-639 LSEVDMKLELSI
+639 EL
-651 LKNMRKIYKDKTI
+651 Y
-664 IYISHKKYPKIFDN
+664 
-678 VINLGSS
+678 
-685 ICHT
+685 

>member
-1 MKGEIYMIVVRQR
+1 MIVVRQR

-70 KLNNIYDIK
+70 KLNSIYDIK

-134 FYPKKK
+134 FYPKQK

-156 VMKSEKGLIKIIIF
+156 VMKSEKGLVKIIIF

-216 IILSF
+216 IVLSF

-259 GEIISR
+259 GEIVSR

-316 LIGLIFSKAIFKRA
+316 LIGLIFSKVIFKRA

-345 EDIKMINSIKNLNVI
+345 EDIKMINSIKNLNIV
-360 SPALKKLEYKLTNYL
+360 SPALKKLESKLTNYL

-381 NIVINKEKT
+381 NIIINNEKT

-406 GLYLLYKS
+406 GLYLLYKN
-414 KISLIN
+414 KILLIN

-425 TLLSLFLDPLKNIV
+425 TLLSIFLDPLKNIV
-439 DSIPKYCYMKATIS
+439 DNMPKYCYMKATIS
-453 KINDFLSLKKENLGN
+453 KINDFLSLKKEELGD
-468 IEETYGYELRFKNLT
+468 IEDTYGYELRFKNLT
-483 YSYNKFESIIK
+483 YSYNKYENIIK
-494 NFNLVIPEGNF
+494 NFNLIIPEGSF

-542 DLSINTIRK
+542 DLSINTIRN
-551 NIIYVN
+551 NILYVN

-570 IVLDKKISEVD
+570 IALDKKISEVD
-581 FQYISYLCK
+581 FQYICYLCK

-597 RPLRFETFISPDEN
+597 RPLRYETFISPDEN

-624 RALLNNFNILLLDEA
+624 RALLNSFNILLLDEA

-651 LKNMRKIYKDKTI
+651 LKNMRKLYKDKTI

>member
-1 MKGEIYMIVVRQR
+1 MIVVRQR

-70 KLNNIYDIK
+70 KLNSIYDIK

-134 FYPKKK
+134 FYPKQK

-284 LDLILVAIAVPLL
+284 LDLILVVIAVPLL
-297 INISKNLFLILFLM
+297 INISKNLFFILFLI

-316 LIGLIFSKAIFKRA
+316 LIGLIFSKVIFKRA

-345 EDIKMINSIKNLNVI
+345 EDIKMINSIKNLNIV
-360 SPALKKLEYKLTNYL
+360 SPALKKLESKLTNYL

-381 NIVINKEKT
+381 NIIINNEKT

-542 DLSINTIRK
+542 DLSINTIRN
-551 NIIYVN
+551 NILYVN

-570 IVLDKKISEVD
+570 IALDKKISEVD
-581 FQYISYLCK
+581 FQYICYLCK

-597 RPLRFETFISPDEN
+597 RPLRYETFISPDEN

-624 RALLNNFNILLLDEA
+624 RALLNSFNILLLDEA

-651 LKNMRKIYKDKTI
+651 LKNMRKLYKDKTI

>member
-1 MKGEIYMIVVRQR
+1 MIVVRQR

-19 GVCALLSIIRHHKG
+19 GVCALLSIIRHYKG

-102 TKDKIVIMDPAKGKV
+102 TKDKIFIMDPAKGKV

-150 FKLFTR
+150 FNLFTR
-156 VMKSEKGLIKIIIF
+156 IMKSEKSLIKIIIF

-216 IILSF
+216 IVLSF

-259 GEIISR
+259 GEIVSR

-453 KINDFLSLKKENLGN
+453 KINDFLNLKKENLGN

-542 DLSINTIRK
+542 DLSINTIRN
-551 NIIYVN
+551 NILYVN

-570 IVLDKKISEVD
+570 IALDKKISEVD
-581 FQYISYLCK
+581 FQYICYLCK

-597 RPLRFETFISPDEN
+597 RPLRYETFISPDEN

-624 RALLNNFNILLLDEA
+624 RALLNSFNILLLDEA

-651 LKNMRKIYKDKTI
+651 LKNMRKLYKDKTI

>member
-1 MKGEIYMIVVRQR
+1 MIVVRQR

-70 KLNNIYDIK
+70 KLNSIYDIK

-134 FYPKKK
+134 FYPKQK

-284 LDLILVAIAVPLL
+284 LDLILVVIAVPLL
-297 INISKNLFLILFLM
+297 INISKNLFFILFLI

-316 LIGLIFSKAIFKRA
+316 LIGLIFSKVIFKRA

-345 EDIKMINSIKNLNVI
+345 EDIKMINSIKNLNIV

-381 NIVINKEKT
+381 NIVINNEKT

-439 DSIPKYCYMKATIS
+439 DNMPKYCYMKATIS
-453 KINDFLSLKKENLGN
+453 KINDFLSLKKEELGD
-468 IEETYGYELRFKNLT
+468 IEDTYGYELRFKNLT
-483 YSYNKFESIIK
+483 YSYNKYENIIK
-494 NFNLVIPEGNF
+494 NFNLIIPEGSF

-542 DLSINTIRK
+542 DLSINTIRN
-551 NIIYVN
+551 NILYVN

-570 IVLDKKISEVD
+570 IALDKKISEVD
-581 FQYISYLCK
+581 FQYICYLCK

-597 RPLRFETFISPDEN
+597 RPLRYETFISPDEN

-624 RALLNNFNILLLDEA
+624 RALLNSFNILLLDEA

-651 LKNMRKIYKDKTI
+651 LKNMRKLYKDKTI

>member
-1 MKGEIYMIVVRQR
+1 MIVVRQR

-70 KLNNIYDIK
+70 KLNSIYDIK

-134 FYPKKK
+134 FYPKQK

-156 VMKSEKGLIKIIIF
+156 VMKSEKGLVKIIIF

-284 LDLILVAIAVPLL
+284 LDLILVVIAVPLL
-297 INISKNLFLILFLM
+297 INISKNLFFILFLI

-316 LIGLIFSKAIFKRA
+316 LIGLIFSKVIFKRA

-345 EDIKMINSIKNLNVI
+345 EDIKMINSIKNLNIV

-381 NIVINKEKT
+381 NIVINNEKT

-406 GLYLLYKS
+406 GLYLLYKN
-414 KISLIN
+414 KILLIN

-439 DSIPKYCYMKATIS
+439 DNMPKYCYMKATIS
-453 KINDFLSLKKENLGN
+453 KINDFLSLKKEELGD

-542 DLSINTIRK
+542 DLSINTIRN
-551 NIIYVN
+551 NILYVN

-570 IVLDKKISEVD
+570 IALDKKISEVD
-581 FQYISYLCK
+581 FQYICYLCK

-597 RPLRFETFISPDEN
+597 RPLRYETFISPDEN

-624 RALLNNFNILLLDEA
+624 RALLNSFNILLLDEA

-651 LKNMRKIYKDKTI
+651 LKNMRKLYKDKTI

>member
-1 MKGEIYMIVVRQR
+1 M
-14 DEKDC
+14 D
-19 GVCALLSIIRHHKG
+19 
-33 NVPLEKIRLDAKTT
+33 
-47 NEGTTAL
+47 
-54 NLILASQK
+54 
-62 YGFEAVGV
+62 
-70 KLNNIYDIK
+70 
-79 QFPAIAHMN
+79 

-102 TKDKIVIMDPAKGKV
+102 TKDKIFIMDPAKGKV

-134 FYPKKK
+134 FYPKQK
-140 IIVLKNEVTI
+140 IIILKNEVTI
-150 FKLFTR
+150 FNLFTR
-156 VMKSEKGLIKIIIF
+156 IMKSEKSLIKIIIF

-216 IILSF
+216 IVLSF

-259 GEIISR
+259 GEIVSR

-542 DLSINTIRK
+542 DLSINTIRN
-551 NIIYVN
+551 NILYVN

-570 IVLDKKISEVD
+570 IALDKKISEVD
-581 FQYISYLCK
+581 FQYICYLCK

-597 RPLRFETFISPDEN
+597 RPLRYETFISPDEN

-624 RALLNNFNILLLDEA
+624 RALLNSFNILLLDEA

-651 LKNMRKIYKDKTI
+651 LKNMRKLYKDKTI

>member
-1 MKGEIYMIVVRQR
+1 MIVVRQR

-19 GVCALLSIIRHHKG
+19 GVCALLSIIRYYKG
-33 NVPLEKIRLDAKTT
+33 SVPLEKIRLDAKTT

-102 TKDKIVIMDPAKGKV
+102 TKDKIFIMDPAKGKV

-150 FKLFTR
+150 FNLFTR
-156 VMKSEKGLIKIIIF
+156 IMKSEKSLIKIIIF

-216 IILSF
+216 IVLSF

-259 GEIISR
+259 GEIVSR

-330 YQNISYEADFNNNLI
+330 YQNISYEADFNNNII

-468 IEETYGYELRFKNLT
+468 IEETYGYELRFKN
-483 YSYNKFESIIK
+483 
-494 NFNLVIPEGNF
+494 
-505 ILLKGPSGSG
+505 
-515 KSTICNILNKYIND
+515 
-529 YDGNILLGAINIK
+529 
-542 DLSINTIRK
+542 
-551 NIIYVN
+551 
-557 QNENIFSGTIREN
+557 
-570 IVLDKKISEVD
+570 
-581 FQYISYLCK
+581 
-590 IDEIVKK
+590 
-597 RPLRFETFISPDEN
+597 
-611 NLSGGERQRIILA
+611 
-624 RALLNNFNILLLDEA
+624 
-639 LSEVDMKLELSI
+639 
-651 LKNMRKIYKDKTI
+651 
-664 IYISHKKYPKIFDN
+664 
-678 VINLGSS
+678 
-685 ICHT
+685 

>member
-1 MKGEIYMIVVRQR
+1 MIVVRQR

-70 KLNNIYDIK
+70 KLNSIYDIK

-134 FYPKKK
+134 FYPKQK

-156 VMKSEKGLIKIIIF
+156 VMKSEKSLVKIIIF

-284 LDLILVAIAVPLL
+284 LDLILVVIAVPLL
-297 INISKNLFLILFLM
+297 INISKNLFFILFLI

-316 LIGLIFSKAIFKRA
+316 LIGLIFSKVIFKRA

-345 EDIKMINSIKNLNVI
+345 EDIKMINSIKNLNIV
-360 SPALKKLEYKLTNYL
+360 SPALKKLESKLTNYL

-381 NIVINKEKT
+381 NIIINNEKT

-406 GLYLLYKS
+406 GLYLLYKN
-414 KISLIN
+414 KILLIN

-439 DSIPKYCYMKATIS
+439 DNMPKYCYMKATIS
-453 KINDFLSLKKENLGN
+453 KINDFLSLKKEELGD
-468 IEETYGYELRFKNLT
+468 IEDTYGYELRFKNLT
-483 YSYNKFESIIK
+483 YSYNKYENIIK
-494 NFNLVIPEGNF
+494 NFNLIIPEGSF

-590 IDEIVKK
+590 ISIIVK
-597 RPLRFETFISPDEN
+597 N
-611 NLSGGERQRIILA
+611 
-624 RALLNNFNILLLDEA
+624 
-639 LSEVDMKLELSI
+639 
-651 LKNMRKIYKDKTI
+651 
-664 IYISHKKYPKIFDN
+664 
-678 VINLGSS
+678 
-685 ICHT
+685 